1 MKKVILLVLCLIFV
15 LSGCG
20 KLEKAE
26 PFYTETKE
34 NVVFLTQYEYYFDD
48 EHSIRCSWEN
58 KTDEGFSFYDTFE
71 LHVLGDDGEWYVVS
85 KGEEVEFKT
94 DYCYGISA
102 NATSNARYDLS
113 IYIEDLKEGESSV
126 GTKVGTT
133 HLKATKVGATV
144 SVEAT
149 LVKQEGR
156 MYDFVIKAYED
167 GVLIGEGEHTRA
179 VINVERFLA
188 KLNK

>member
-1 MKKVILLVLCLIFV
+1 MRTL
-15 LSGCG
+15 
-20 KLEKAE
+20 
-26 PFYTETKE
+26 TK
-34 NVVFLTQYEYYFDD
+34 T
-48 EHSIRCSWEN
+48 
-58 KTDEGFSFYDTFE
+58 
-71 LHVLGDDGEWYVVS
+71 YVVTDDMTAS
-85 KGEEVEFKT
+85 RFASGTLDVFGTPALIGCMEDTAKT
-94 DYCYGISA
+94 LMD
-102 NATSNARYDLS
+102 
-113 IYIEDLKEGESSV
+113 EDLKEGESSV

-144 SVEAT
+144 TVEAT